1 MTRRAKTILAAG
13 LLALGLGACAS
24 TPLYAPQVRESGS
37 GYSEQRLDEDQYR
50 VTFTGR
56 RSTSRERVE
65 DALILRAAEVTRSAG
80 YTHFMI
86 DQRQTDQEL
95 IRRRGPIY
103 TGPDFFALH
112 GGFGGRYYGRYGYG
126 WYDPF
131 WRNIGY
137 YWDDY
142 ERTRYVAYAD
152 IALLTAEEARGNR
165 RAISADDVI
174 RNLRDKV
181 APPPRV

>member
-13 LLALGLGACAS
+13 LLALGLSACAT
-24 TPLYAPQVRESGS
+24 TPLYGPQTREGGS
-37 GYSEQRLDEDQYR
+37 GYTEQRLDEDHYR

-56 RSTSRERVE
+56 RTTSRERVE

-95 IRRRGPIY
+95 TRRFGPTYRG
-103 TGPDFFALH
+103 GDFFSLY
-112 GGFGGRYYGRYGYG
+112 GGFGGRYGRYGYG

-131 WRNIGY
+131 WRDIGY

-142 ERTRYVAYAD
+142 EHTRYVAYAD
-152 IALLTAEEARGNR
+152 IAMLTAGEARGNKS
-165 RAISADDVI
+165 AISADEVI
-174 RNLRDKV
+174 RNLRGKV
-181 APPPRV
+181 ATPRA